1 MSDYLLIKGGS
12 ELWGKQVLHSAKNAV
27 LPLLALSIMTDEA
40 VIIEDCP
47 YISDIDSML
56 CILSTLGKNIVKDG
70 RKIIVSGGINTSLV
84 DRQYY
89 KSMRSSMYMLGA
101 LLARTKEV
109 QVYMPGGCS
118 IGARPLDIHI
128 DGLKRLGADIVED
141 GDRLICVA
149 NNLRGNDIVMK
160 FPSVGATQNIMMCAC
175 LSKGKT
181 TLINCARE
189 PEIISLANALRIMGA
204 SVRGDGTSV
213 MHIEGVNRLGGFR
226 IKPVSDRIVSGTLI
240 CATALTG
247 GDVTIEGGNL
257 RHIMPLKYALASKY
271 CKIDGDENYV
281 RVRSIGRPK
290 CVDITTAPYPLFPTD
305 LQPQILSVACFADG
319 VSCIK
324 EGVFE
329 NRFAHAYELK
339 KLGMDINIANQN
351 TAYIRGKHC
360 EDFDK
365 SISDCRE
372 LYAQDLRGGAGLLL
386 ALLNVEGEH
395 RLNNVHFMDRGYER
409 IENMFLSLGAWV
421 ARKSD

>member
-1 MSDYLLIKGGS
+1 MGEYLLVKGGS
-12 ELWGKQVLHSAKNAV
+12 ELWGKHILHSAKNAV
-27 LPLLALSIMTDEA
+27 LPLLALSIMTDDE
-40 VIIEDCP
+40 VIIDDCP

-56 CILSTLGKNIVKDG
+56 NILSTLGKNVVKNA
-70 RKIIVSGGINTSLV
+70 RKIVVSGMINTSSV
-84 DRQYY
+84 DRRYY
-89 KSMRSSMYMLGA
+89 KTMRSSMYMLGA

-109 QVYMPGGCS
+109 EVYMPGGCS

-128 DGLKRLGADIVED
+128 DGLKRLGVDIVED
-141 GDRLICVA
+141 GDRLICRA
-149 NNLRGNDIVMK
+149 DGLRGADIVMK
-160 FPSVGATQNIMMCAC
+160 FPSVGATQNLMMCAC

-213 MHIEGVNRLGGFR
+213 IHVDGVKKLDGFR
-226 IKPVSDRIVSGTLI
+226 IKPVTDRIVNGTLI

-247 GDVTIEGGNL
+247 GDVTIEGANI
-257 RHIMPLKYALASKY
+257 HHVMPLKYALTSKY
-271 CKIDGDENYV
+271 CKIEGDENYV
-281 RVRSIGRPK
+281 RVRSLGRPK
-290 CVDITTAPYPLFPTD
+290 CVDIITAPYPLFPTD
-305 LQPQILSVACFADG
+305 LQPQVLSVACFADG

-351 TAYIRGKHC
+351 TAYVCGKHC

-365 SISDCRE
+365 NIVDCRD
-372 LYAQDLRGGAGLLL
+372 LYAKDLRGGAGLLL
-386 ALLNVEGEH
+386 ALLNIRGEH
-395 RLNNVHFMDRGYER
+395 RLHNVHYMDRGYEH
-409 IENMFLSLGAWV
+409 IEDTFLSLGGWV
-421 ARKSD
+421 ARKCE